1 MVKAIVAD
9 DELPTAKRLT
19 AMIGRLRPQWDVEM
33 LPGNISVLKKWFSE
47 NPQPDIMFLD
57 IRLEDGIVFDLLQ
70 EVYPTGL
77 VIFTTAYSEYA
88 LDAFKVNGID
98 YLLKPVREEDLSAA
112 ILKFERLSGNVAGYG
127 NVGRI
132 LDMISRGTAGN
143 NYRERFLI
151 SKADKLLV
159 LYVSDV
165 AYFYSENRRTYAV
178 SSAGARYQI
187 GMTLDNLM
195 KELDPRSFFRAN
207 RQSIV
212 GVKSIVK
219 VEPYFHNSY
228 VISTEPDSGN
238 RITVAKDRISL
249 FRAWLNY

>member
-1 MVKAIVAD
+1 MNSLSQYRWFMNMVKAIVAD

-98 YLLKPVREEDLSAA
+98 YLLKPIGLEALTRAVTRCRTRVAGSDIEAV
-112 ILKFERLSGNVAGYG
+112 LKALSG
-127 NVGRI
+127 R
-132 LDMISRGTAGN
+132 
-143 NYRERFLI
+143 
-151 SKADKLLV
+151 
-159 LYVSDV
+159 
-165 AYFYSENRRTYAV
+165 
-178 SSAGARYQI
+178 
-187 GMTLDNLM
+187 
-195 KELDPRSFFRAN
+195 
-207 RQSIV
+207 
-212 GVKSIVK
+212 
-219 VEPYFHNSY
+219 
-228 VISTEPDSGN
+228 SGN
-238 RITVAKDRISL
+238 QAPRYKRRWIKKTEK
-249 FRAWLNY
+249 